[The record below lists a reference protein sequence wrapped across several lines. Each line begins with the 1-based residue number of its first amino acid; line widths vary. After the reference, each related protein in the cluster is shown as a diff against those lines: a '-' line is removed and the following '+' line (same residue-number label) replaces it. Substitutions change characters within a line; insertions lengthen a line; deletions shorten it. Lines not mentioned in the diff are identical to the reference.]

1 MRISILISRGFK
13 GLTVYTLNFKLV
25 QLESFKVLYLAM
37 NNAFT
42 KQGMRDTIFSY
53 KTVNSHRYSEL

>member
-25 QLESFKVLYLAM
+25 QLESFKVFLYLAM
-37 NNAFT
+37 NNGF
-42 KQGMRDTIFSY
+42 
-53 KTVNSHRYSEL
+53 H